1 MGNFPQE
8 KWSKQKWGTF
18 HKRDDQNKNW
28 ELSASEMIK
37 TKMGDYFPQ
46 ETLLQY
52 KKMCLPGFGLAQLDG
67 LGNLSLPGDGLGG
80 HGGPGPL
87 VRRDQLTPA
96 AGEQIN
102 QPNIIMKVVG
112 KN

>member
-1 MGNFPQE
+1 
-8 KWSKQKWGTF
+8 
-18 HKRDDQNKNW
+18 
-28 ELSASEMIK
+28 MIK